1 MIFIYIMLALIVS
14 VIVGLGVWYIL
25 KCAES
30 DAKYEADIDAIY
42 ARKRK

>member
-1 MIFIYIMLALIVS
+1 MIFIYIMLALIVA

-30 DAKYEADIDAIY
+30 DAIYEADIDAIY
-42 ARKRK
+42 GRK

>member
-1 MIFIYIMLALIVS
+1 MIFIYIMLALIVA

-30 DAKYEADIDAIY
+30 DAIYEADIDAIY